1 MHKVF
6 MNKRSLLLLGGSAT
20 VFAAAILVAVGLTFV
35 KGQQELLVGGQ
46 GFHLGGQQFSK
57 WTDRTPPLPTTHEG
71 VICCLTVL
79 VGS

>member
-46 GFHLGGQQFSK
+46 GFSISADSSSPNG
-57 WTDRTPPLPTTHEG
+57 RTGLLHFRRLMRASS
-71 VICCLTVL
+71 VA
-79 VGS
+79 